1 MYTALK
7 AKVPFLDINQERDFG
22 YAGYEGMLELARQ
35 LALDAGEPGLGGG
48 DRGRPRGSRP
58 RSDRHRDRPKPCCP
72 RVRIH
77 DR

>member
-35 LALDAGEPGLGGG
+35 LALALESPVWEAVKRPTPWEPA
-48 DRGRPRGSRP
+48 RTIVT
-58 RSDRHRDRPKPCCP
+58 HRMK
-72 RVRIH
+72 VLH
-77 DR
+77 A